1 MCISSTKGTNDSSFV
16 VFSYDTA
23 DGKQQQQQAAE
34 PEQQQQHAN
43 AAPAEHS
50 AESPQQHGQQQE
62 AAQEQEPAQEE
73 PAQEVS
79 WTWEI
84 AEHEDVQDDDE
95 LQFSEPPSP
104 ASVENTHIS
113 IAAPK

>member
-1 MCISSTKGTNDSSFV
+1 LQAVAK
-16 VFSYDTA
+16 A
-23 DGKQQQQQAAE
+23 DDCFYYLFAQADYQQQQQAAE
-34 PEQQQQHAN
+34 PEQQPEQHTDS
-43 AAPAEHS
+43 APAEHS
-50 AESPQQHGQQQE
+50 AEPPQQQE
-62 AAQEQEPAQEE
+62 QQQQQAPEEQE